1 MGLCLSICD
10 IGVIM
15 KCEGLGGWEGIRRW
29 TQMDADERRGAGDWG
44 AGGWEFHTSHF
55 TLHTFLWHAKIFEPF
70 RFFVRNVEH
79 CCTNTAKGDEAGW

>member
-15 KCEGLGGWEGIRRW
+15 RGLGVKGWGLG
-29 TQMDADERRGAGDWG
+29 DED
-44 AGGWEFHTSHF
+44 F
-55 TLHTFLWHAKIFEPF
+55 TLHTFSWHAKIFEPF

-79 CCTNTAKGDEAGW
+79 YCTNTAKVGEAGW